1 MEKFNRNNI
10 ESMDIK
16 QYLISKGVQ
25 IVGEVNGELKVHCL
39 FGGCDEDSRGDEAHL
54 YINLRDG
61 VYYCQKCGAKGNK
74 VTLAQHFDD
83 WERLGWSDN
92 TTANNRVGTLPNQS
106 KPKNK
111 EGICKMEKNTDIN
124 KFSEKLHLQLSA
136 EAEEYLKN
144 RGLMIGSIKYAKIGE
159 LESGGRKWL
168 SIPIMKS
175 ANEVSFLKLRCW
187 PGEEDSGPKYKNY
200 PGGNESDL
208 YGGQELLDSKS
219 EEVLITEG
227 EFDRLIARQNS
238 LPFPVSSTAGAGT
251 FKQDWLKYFAKVRK
265 VYISLDNDLQG
276 EKGTQKIIELFSQE
290 RPDVTI
296 NKITYPQGIKDM
308 TDFFKKGYDADFL
321 LEECSEYVGGPE
333 PFDPTEFKEMGL
345 EELDNILSS
354 TIVSDRFAKCIV
366 FLAMLTTYTENDQM
380 NIYLI
385 GPSASGKTHIMQE
398 VAKYFPEEDIEMIAQ
413 ASPTAFKHRKPI
425 IDPENGKTYVDL
437 ERKLLLLQDVQ
448 NTALMETLRPL
459 MSHDKKETLY
469 LTTDRGK
476 KSEFSCKESIIRGFA
491 TFIICSANSKM
502 DEQESTRAI
511 VLSPEVTKE
520 KVKAVKEMVNRRVAN
535 PKEYEEKLVKNKGR
549 QNLMERV
556 RYIKS
561 LKIESVIIPNP
572 DLTLTAFNQISNKNQ
587 AGEQRDIAHFNSL
600 VKAAAMLNAAR
611 RMDDYGN
618 IIVKEED
625 IDIAVELWSSV
636 SKSAET
642 GLPLYIYDFY
652 RNYVLAA
659 YKDKNNGTGITR
671 MEICEK
677 YFSIHR
683 EALDDYKLRKEI
695 IPTLKLAK
703 AIKEVVNESDKK
715 TKLIIPLID
724 ID

>member
-1 MEKFNRNNI
+1 
-10 ESMDIK
+10 
-16 QYLISKGVQ
+16 
-25 IVGEVNGELKVHCL
+25 
-39 FGGCDEDSRGDEAHL
+39 
-54 YINLRDG
+54 
-61 VYYCQKCGAKGNK
+61 
-74 VTLAQHFDD
+74 
-83 WERLGWSDN
+83 
-92 TTANNRVGTLPNQS
+92 
-106 KPKNK
+106 
-111 EGICKMEKNTDIN
+111 
-124 KFSEKLHLQLSA
+124 
-136 EAEEYLKN
+136 
-144 RGLMIGSIKYAKIGE
+144 
-159 LESGGRKWL
+159 
-168 SIPIMKS
+168 
-175 ANEVSFLKLRCW
+175 
-187 PGEEDSGPKYKNY
+187 
-200 PGGNESDL
+200 
-208 YGGQELLDSKS
+208 
-219 EEVLITEG
+219 
-227 EFDRLIARQNS
+227 
-238 LPFPVSSTAGAGT
+238 
-251 FKQDWLKYFAKVRK
+251 
-265 VYISLDNDLQG
+265 
-276 EKGTQKIIELFSQE
+276 
-290 RPDVTI
+290 
-296 NKITYPQGIKDM
+296 
-308 TDFFKKGYDADFL
+308 
-321 LEECSEYVGGPE
+321 
-333 PFDPTEFKEMGL
+333 
-345 EELDNILSS
+345 
-354 TIVSDRFAKCIV
+354 
-366 FLAMLTTYTENDQM
+366 
-380 NIYLI
+380 
-385 GPSASGKTHIMQE
+385 
-398 VAKYFPEEDIEMIAQ
+398 
-413 ASPTAFKHRKPI
+413 
-425 IDPENGKTYVDL
+425 
-437 ERKLLLLQDVQ
+437 
-448 NTALMETLRPL
+448 METLRPL